1 MKKQFEDLMYHSGLV
16 ASGCWDQLDT
26 YDRQAIEKFGELI
39 VQKCLQMIANEA
51 NQYANPV
58 WAVEL
63 VGDIADHFGVEL

>member
-1 MKKQFEDLMYHSGLV
+1 MRKQFEDLMYHSGLV

-26 YDRQAIEKFGELI
+26 YDRQAVEKFGELA

-51 NQYANPV
+51 NQYDNPV

-63 VGDIADHFGVEL
+63 MNDIAEHFGVEP

>member
-1 MKKQFEDLMYHSGLV
+1 MRKQFEDLMYHSGLV

-26 YDRQAIEKFGELI
+26 YDRQAVEKFGELI

-51 NQYANPV
+51 NQYDNPV

-63 VGDIADHFGVEL
+63 MNDIDEHFGVEP